1 MDWSLGL
8 KEHTVGA
15 CLSPNNSGEVKH
27 LKHDKCEISMAGGKA
42 SWRRSF
48 AWRRGFALGLEGG
61 VDFNKAQGI

>member
-15 CLSPNNSGEVKH
+15 YLSPNNSGEVKH

-42 SWRRSF
+42 SWRR
-48 AWRRGFALGLEGG
+48 GFALGLEGG